1 MSDTKSDTKKILVV
15 DDEMDISKTLAEH
28 FKRKGYEVAT
38 AYDGEEGI
46 AKAKEF
52 LPDIILLDIL
62 MPVMDGI
69 SALKQLKSDS
79 STANIPVIMLTNLDT
94 QDKVAGAMEAG
105 TTHYLVKSD
114 YSPEDLDK
122 KVEEVLNMY

>member
-1 MSDTKSDTKKILVV
+1 MSDDVKKVLVV

-28 FKRKGYEVAT
+28 FKRKGYEVAV
-38 AYDGEEGI
+38 AYNGEEGV

-52 LPDIILLDIL
+52 IPNIILLDIL

-69 SALKQLKSDS
+69 TALKHIKADPII
-79 STANIPVIMLTNLDT
+79 ANIPVIMLTNLDT

-122 KVEEVLNMY
+122 KVEEVLSMYR

>member
-1 MSDTKSDTKKILVV
+1 MEETRKILIV

-28 FKRKGYEVAT
+28 FKRKGYAVEVAN
-38 AYDGEEGI
+38 DGEEGI

-52 LPDIILLDIL
+52 LPQLILLDIL

-69 SALKQLKSDS
+69 SALRQLKADA

-122 KVEEVLNMY
+122 KVEEVLGMYK

>member
-1 MSDTKSDTKKILVV
+1 MEETRKILIV

-28 FKRKGYEVAT
+28 FKRKGYAVEIGN
-38 AYDGEEGI
+38 DGEEGI

-52 LPDIILLDIL
+52 LPDLILLDIL

-69 SALKQLKSDS
+69 TALKQLKADAI
-79 STANIPVIMLTNLDT
+79 TANIPVIMLTNLDT

-122 KVEEVLNMY
+122 KVEEVLGMYK

>member
-1 MSDTKSDTKKILVV
+1 MSETKKILIV
-15 DDEMDISKTLAEH
+15 DDEPDISKSLSEH
-28 FKRKGYEVAT
+28 FERRGFKVDI
-38 AYDGEEGI
+38 AYNGEECLVH
-46 AKAKEF
+46 AKEF
-52 LPDIILLDIL
+52 MPDLILLDIL

-69 SALKQLKSDS
+69 SALKQLKADS
-79 STANIPVIMLTNLDT
+79 ATAGIPVIMLTNLDS

-122 KVEEVLNMY
+122 KVEEVLAMYK

>member
-1 MSDTKSDTKKILVV
+1 MSDTKKVLIV
-15 DDEMDISKTLAEH
+15 DDEMDISKTLEGH
-28 FKRKGYEVAT
+28 FKRKKYEVSV
-38 AYDGEEGI
+38 AYNGEEGV
-46 AKAKEF
+46 AKAKEVI
-52 LPDIILLDIL
+52 PDIILLDIL

-69 SALKQLKSDS
+69 TALRHLKEDA
-79 STANIPVIMLTNLDT
+79 STADIPVIMLTNLDT

-122 KVEEVLNMY
+122 KVEEVLGMYN

>member
-1 MSDTKSDTKKILVV
+1 MSEEVKKILIV
-15 DDEMDISKTLAEH
+15 DDEPDISKSLSEH
-28 FKRKGYEVAT
+28 FERQGYKTAVA
-38 AYDGEEGI
+38 YNGEECLV
-46 AKAKEF
+46 KAKEF
-52 LPDIILLDIL
+52 KPTLILLDIL

-69 SALKQLKSDS
+69 SALKQLKANSA
-79 STANIPVIMLTNLDT
+79 TAKIPVIMLTNLDS

-122 KVEEVLNMY
+122 KVEEVLAMYK

>member
-1 MSDTKSDTKKILVV
+1 MSEAKKILIV
-15 DDEMDISKTLAEH
+15 DDEPDISKSLSEH
-28 FKRKGYEVAT
+28 FERQGYKVDI
-38 AYDGEEGI
+38 AYNGEECLVH
-46 AKAKEF
+46 AKEF
-52 LPDIILLDIL
+52 KPDLILLDIL

-69 SALKQLKSDS
+69 SALKQLKADS
-79 STANIPVIMLTNLDT
+79 ATSGIPVIMLTNLDS

-122 KVEEVLNMY
+122 KVDEVLAMYK

>member
-1 MSDTKSDTKKILVV
+1 MGNVKKILVV

-28 FKRKGYEVAT
+28 FKRKEYEVAI
-38 AYDGEEGI
+38 AYNGEEGV

-52 LPDIILLDIL
+52 VPDIILLDIL

-69 SALKQLKSDS
+69 TALKQLKADS
-79 STANIPVIMLTNLDT
+79 ITANIPVIMLTNLDT

-105 TTHYLVKSD
+105 TTHFLVKSD

-122 KVEEVLNMY
+122 KVEEVLAMCR